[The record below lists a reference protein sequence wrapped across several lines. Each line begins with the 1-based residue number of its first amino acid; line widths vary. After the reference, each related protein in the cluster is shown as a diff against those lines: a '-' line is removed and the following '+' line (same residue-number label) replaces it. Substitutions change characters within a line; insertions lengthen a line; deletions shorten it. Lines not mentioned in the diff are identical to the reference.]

1 MISAASRLLPR
12 GWCRPPSSASFTS
25 RRSYYS
31 YPSLI
36 CRRGLNHRSSSTI
49 RIDAAI
55 TRVRGSPYHR
65 DRSCNRHLQ
74 NNVCWLSTASSSDNN
89 DDSATP
95 PIEVTVTNSS
105 NSTESPDTG
114 DDNKPNLPKSSGQL
128 AEEEILSLQS
138 ELRTHH
144 RHAAYDTALQTATKL
159 LELTISHFGN
169 LHPSTA
175 SAHNNVGLMMKCLGR
190 YGEAKESY
198 HESLRIYGEVCGKD
212 HASYAAALSNLGML
226 ERGRVLESE
235 SATDN
240 EDDTTN
246 SEINNLPNEDGID
259 LEELREKNTPHN
271 EKLSAMERMQLNESS
286 IEYFDEAYRI
296 RLSELGPNHPHT
308 ITSQSQ
314 LGSAMAAA
322 VIAERRGRIGG
333 LIESELRQLKQA
345 KNVKDAKEM
354 EAYVPEAIKRAASK
368 TSLSGGL
375 GSKLTRRRWEAAE
388 QHLRGA
394 LRNAVDNPR
403 GESVGPLMYISI
415 GDTSKNTGGGI
426 KDDES
431 RRGLTLP
438 PKKKDDGKLSKKEK
452 KRLEKERLR
461 EHRRANSNALHGG
474 SKNGSSE
481 GTDKVAVQ
489 GVAAK
494 VTTLSAATAAQNLA
508 VFLKNYSD
516 WMRLSLMD
524 ESNDNNNPQQAEP
537 QLSQQQI
544 QSIKLLNQTIQE
556 ARHLYESALHV
567 RSSILPP
574 HHPEVVASKFSLAEL
589 LDSPKVSESSAMTLN
604 DATSDTDVEVVDS
617 ERANQLREEILSA
630 YNVEEK

>member
-12 GWCRPPSSASFTS
+12 GCRPPSFSG
-25 RRSYYS
+25 RSCS
-31 YPSLI
+31 YPSI
-36 CRRGLNHRSSSTI
+36 MCRRGLNRSLSTI
-49 RIDAAI
+49 RIDPAI
-55 TRVRGSPYHR
+55 TRGRGSPYHR
-65 DRSCNRHLQ
+65 SCNRQLQ
-74 NNVCWLSTASSSDNN
+74 NVCWLSTASPSDDDN
-89 DDSATP
+89 DDSASP

-105 NSTESPDTG
+105 NSTESAPDTG

-128 AEEEILSLQS
+128 VEEEILSLQS

-235 SATDN
+235 SATDEEN
-240 EDDTTN
+240 GTN

-259 LEELREKNTPHN
+259 LEELREKNTPTHNN
-271 EKLSAMERMQLNESS
+271 EKLSAMERMQLNESA

-296 RLSELGPNHPHT
+296 RLSELGPEHPHT

-394 LRNAVDNPR
+394 LSNAVDNPR
-403 GESVGPLMYISI
+403 GESVGPLVYIPI
-415 GDTSKNTGGGI
+415 GDTSKNTGGGM
-426 KDDES
+426 KDDEGS
-431 RRGLTLP
+431 RQGLTLP
-438 PKKKDDGKLSKKEK
+438 QKKKDDGKLSKKEK

-461 EHRRANSNALHGG
+461 EHRRANANANALHGRNNSG
-474 SKNGSSE
+474 SNQSAG
-481 GTDKVAVQ
+481 KVAVQ

-508 VFLKNYSD
+508 VFLKHYSD
-516 WMRLSLMD
+516 WMRLSLID
-524 ESNDNNNPQQAEP
+524 ESNDNINSQQAEP
-537 QLSQQQI
+537 QLSRHQI

-604 DATSDTDVEVVDS
+604 DTTSDTDVEVIDD